1 MKKLILVLVALIGLI
16 GSVSADTLTKR
27 WRDQTLTADVTVK
40 SLNEKTTLDTAYSL
54 VKDKLNRS
62 VDLSVLRSG
71 FIYEICERAYRLDKG
86 TIHLIFLK
94 NWKMNDDIMQASCI
108 VWWDTNRKGWM
119 YICLEEI

>member
-16 GSVSADTLTKR
+16 GSVSADTLTKK

-40 SLNEKTTLDTAYSL
+40 SLNEKTTLDTAYSM

-71 FIYEICERAYRLDKG
+71 FIYEIFERAYRLDKG

>member
-40 SLNEKTTLDTAYSL
+40 SLNEKTTLDTAYSM

-108 VWWDTNRKGWM
+108 VWWDTNRKGWF

>member
-40 SLNEKTTLDTAYSL
+40 SLNEKTTLDTAYSM

>member
-1 MKKLILVLVALIGLI
+1 MKKLILVFLLLSAFA

-40 SLNEKTTLDTAYSL
+40 SLNEKTTLDTAYSM